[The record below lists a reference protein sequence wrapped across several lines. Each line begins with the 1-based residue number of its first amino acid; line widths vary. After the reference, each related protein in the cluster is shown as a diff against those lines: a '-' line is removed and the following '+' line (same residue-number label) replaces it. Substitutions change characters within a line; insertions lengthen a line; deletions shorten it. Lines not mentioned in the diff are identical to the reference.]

1 MDSSQFALDSWG
13 AGLRPLPCH
22 SRRGGV
28 GGVRLQLLGFLCHHT
43 HQEVPPASLS
53 AQADS
58 QNLPEMDS
66 ELLLSV

>member
-28 GGVRLQLLGFLCHHT
+28 RLQLLGFLCYHT
-43 HQEVPPASLS
+43 HQEVPPASLH
-53 AQADS
+53 AQADP

-66 ELLLSV
+66 ELLLSVQ